1 MRSASGS
8 HGGIAGLEDDGKL
21 REIFRANQAVT
32 GSGSFTRMDKK
43 KTMTVEEEQ
52 AEARRRVDA
61 AEAAVLTLDN
71 YAKFSDGVYDRVRD
85 GDPVIF
91 ILIAVIVYV
100 VVNEVY
106 RVLPTALA
114 CACTMLGSR
123 LYYKRRLQKTTR
135 RLQAVH
141 NSALQWTPI
150 SPVETANW
158 INWTTVSM
166 WMDTLAPKLT
176 DVVKLTIMRELRA
189 AKLPWF
195 IAGAAVKE
203 VNMGEEPPRI
213 GNFQV
218 LRNRYGRQVCE
229 ADITLDAKDMR
240 VVVRLNL
247 RGLGEVITGKIRRL
261 AGGENEGTSVD
272 VVICNLSVEGRIRY
286 FPLVGHPLMLAC
298 FANMPKVRFDINV
311 SGLSM
316 TAMPQMKRFIGS
328 IISEALGRKLIF
340 PYAIALELGSR
351 SNVKAPERGTV
362 EVTFRWAELWKG
374 FDQVKSTQK
383 SNRARAK
390 NVNRQKSSNANER
403 EGNDHPGSP
412 ASPASP
418 SSRKSLRAVSPATS
432 SPTTALDPARDAA
445 EFADTSVEIFV
456 GSNRAKVAIVP
467 GDASARPR
475 AAGMPE
481 AVSAIDSEDDTATL
495 RFPVTA
501 NNSRVQMEFRHAGY
515 KVQAVIS
522 YKWCTRSLLTHAF
535 YAAPIP
541 DVKVDSMRLQN
552 AEERRMMVGLH
563 VAMGGGDHVVVGAVE
578 ADVKFLWSDYKKW
591 DTGAAA
597 PGEKRAGGGTGDD
610 CGVARQLSARERMED
625 EADEAEAE
633 DSTRGESSSAAKKA
647 KSAAAKATA
656 AAAVIASKFNPLAR
670 KGKAAA
676 DAAHAGILQVDVVQ
690 AKELPV
696 ADANGLSDPYVTIR
710 LGKQKST
717 TPVRS
722 ATLSPV
728 WEHRAFFNISRGA
741 LEKEKMVL
749 KVFDHDCAGWTDE
762 FQGVADVQ
770 LAELLDGELHNVWIP
785 LRAIE
790 SGKVRLRA
798 KYFAGKTKHPEGGW
812 NVERRIDSSERDVIE
827 HESWDLIGQQHVSAI
842 LSSGVAAREGRM
854 VVSLRGGENLVKAD
868 VITGSSDPY
877 VVVRCGSEKQKTAI
891 KYHTLNPTWNQTF
904 EFPVNPVQR
913 VSGRMLLE
921 CRDHDLLSVDD
932 FLGNAT
938 IELRDVPDDGSTQ
951 ELSLDLEGVAH
962 GILNISVRFVPMGT
976 ALDVAELA
984 ARSATTQGIRAS
996 GKSTKK
1002 LARPNSRASKRKKK
1016 SVFASCFG
1024 AGQIKGGEI
1033 HERVRV
1039 ED

>member
-1 MRSASGS
+1 MQSSGS
-8 HGGIAGLEDDGKL
+8 LRSIAGLEDDTKL

-32 GSGSFTRMDKK
+32 GSRRFREMERKK
-43 KTMTVEEEQ
+43 AMTVEEEQ
-52 AEARRRVDA
+52 AEARRREDA
-61 AEAAVLTLDN
+61 AEAAVLTSDN

-100 VVNEVY
+100 IVEEAY
-106 RVLPTALA
+106 HVLPTALA

-123 LYYKRRLQKTTR
+123 LYYRRRLQKTTR
-135 RLQAVH
+135 RMQAVH
-141 NSALQWTPI
+141 NSALQWTPV

-176 DVVKLTIMRELRA
+176 DVVKLTIMRELRS

-203 VNMGEEPPRI
+203 VHLGEEPPRI

-229 ADITLDAKDMR
+229 ADIALDTKDMR

-247 RGLGEVITGKIRRL
+247 RGLGEMFSGKIRRM
-261 AGGENEGTSVD
+261 AGGESEGANVD
-272 VVICNLSVEGRIRY
+272 VVICNLSVEGRVRY
-286 FPLVGHPLMLAC
+286 FPLVGHPLMLAS

-340 PYAIALELGSR
+340 PYAIALEVGSR

-383 SNRARAK
+383 SNRARP
-390 NVNRQKSSNANER
+390 KSSPK
-403 EGNDHPGSP
+403 DIPGSP
-412 ASPASP
+412 ASPAKSP
-418 SSRKSLRAVSPATS
+418 
-432 SPTTALDPARDAA
+432 DPCRDTA

-456 GSNRAKVAIVP
+456 GSNRARIPIVP
-467 GDASARPR
+467 GGASLRPR

-481 AVSAIDSEDDTATL
+481 AVSVIESAYDAATL

-515 KVQAVIS
+515 KVQGVIS
-522 YKWCTRSLLTHAF
+522 YKWCTRSTLTHAF

-563 VAMGGGDHVVVGAVE
+563 VAMGGGDHVIVGAVE

-591 DTGAAA
+591 DAGAAA
-597 PGEKRAGGGTGDD
+597 PGGKHAGGGTG
-610 CGVARQLSARERMED
+610 EMED
-625 EADEAEAE
+625 ETDEAEAE
-633 DSTRGESSSAAKKA
+633 ESKRGESSSAANAAKA
-647 KSAAAKATA
+647 AAAKATA
-656 AAAVIASKFNPLAR
+656 AAAVIASKLNPLGR
-670 KGKAAA
+670 KGKATA
-676 DAAHAGILQVDVVQ
+676 DATHAGILQVDVVQ
-690 AKELPV
+690 ARELPV
-696 ADANGLSDPYVTIR
+696 ADANGASDPYVTIR

-728 WEHRAFFNISRGA
+728 WEHRAFFDIARGA
-741 LEKEKMVL
+741 SENQKMVL
-749 KVFDHDCAGWTDE
+749 KVFDHDCAGWTDD
-762 FQGVADVQ
+762 FQGVADVE

-785 LRAIE
+785 LRAVE
-790 SGKVRLRA
+790 SGKVRIRL

-812 NVERRIDSSERDVIE
+812 NVERRIDSTERDRIE
-827 HESWDLIGQQHVSAI
+827 HESWDLIGYQHVSA
-842 LSSGVAAREGRM
+842 LSNSGVAAREGRM
-854 VVSLRGGENLVKAD
+854 VVHLRGGENLVKSD

-877 VVVRCGSEKQKTAI
+877 VVFRCGSEKQKAAV
-891 KYHTLNPTWNQTF
+891 KYRTLNPTWNQTF

-921 CRDHDLLSVDD
+921 CRDHDLLRADD

-938 IELRDVPDDGSTQ
+938 IELREIPDDGSTQ

-962 GILNISVRFVPMGT
+962 GMLNISVRFVPVGKP
-976 ALDVAELA
+976 LDIAELS

-996 GKSTKK
+996 GRSTKK
-1002 LARPNSRASKRKKK
+1002 LAHLGSRAKRRKKT
-1016 SVFASCFG
+1016 SMFASCFG
-1024 AGQIKGGEI
+1024 VGHVKGREI
-1033 HERVRV
+1033 HERV
-1039 ED
+1039 EH